1 MTAAS
6 GPGVGASSGAKPLP
20 TAGTVGRPS
29 SAATTSDGLTM
40 AGDGETWEDYAH
52 RLEVRIANQREEID
66 SLQALRGY
74 PASKADRRR
83 IAHLERLLGQ
93 KSLALDKQ
101 DAGLREMGRKLRE
114 LEGRNGTV

>member
-1 MTAAS
+1 MTDHE
-6 GPGVGASSGAKPLP
+6 
-20 TAGTVGRPS
+20 
-29 SAATTSDGLTM
+29 ATFAESK
-40 AGDGETWEDYAH
+40 GDGETWEDYAH
-52 RLEVRIANQREEID
+52 RLEVRIAAQRTEID

-101 DAGLREMGRKLRE
+101 DAGLRAMRQRIRD
-114 LEGRNGTV
+114 LEGLHRVIG

>member
-1 MTAAS
+1 MTSEGGMAD
-6 GPGVGASSGAKPLP
+6 
-20 TAGTVGRPS
+20 R
-29 SAATTSDGLTM
+29 LTQVDESK
-40 AGDGETWEDYAH
+40 GDGESWEDYAH
-52 RLEVRIANQREEID
+52 RLEIRIAHQRKEID

-101 DAGLREMGRKLRE
+101 DAGLRAMGQRIKE
-114 LEGRNGTV
+114 LVGR

>member
-1 MTAAS
+1 MTAA
-6 GPGVGASSGAKPLP
+6 
-20 TAGTVGRPS
+20 
-29 SAATTSDGLTM
+29 TSLVK
-40 AGDGETWEDYAH
+40 GDGETWEDYAH
-52 RLEVRIANQREEID
+52 RLEVRIKHQRDEID

-101 DAGLREMGRKLRE
+101 DAGLREMGRKIRE
-114 LEGRNGTV
+114 LEGRNGTL